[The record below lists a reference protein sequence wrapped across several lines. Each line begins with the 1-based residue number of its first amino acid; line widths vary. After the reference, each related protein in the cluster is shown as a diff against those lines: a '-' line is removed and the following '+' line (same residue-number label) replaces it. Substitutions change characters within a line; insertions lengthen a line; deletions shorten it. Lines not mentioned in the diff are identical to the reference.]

1 MLFPTSFFKIILAIL
16 VSVHI
21 DFRIILLQLQNILL
35 GWWWVFF
42 CLFIYLCYVWDIHSH
57 YFFEH
62 LFSPLPFLLSF
73 LDTADTNMRPFFN
86 ILTGLWDSVHFFS
99 LVSLFCSDWVISL
112 VLSSRSLILSSLP
125 SILLSNPSSE
135 LFTLVIYIFLYLFFS
150 LLTLSVSLLRLSIFF
165 TCLKY
170 AHTCLLK
177 HFYHCCFKICQI
189 ILTSLSSR
197 FWCLWIVF
205 FHCLKPSGSWYNEW
219 FFYWGLCV
227 FILCFKT
234 PDSI

>member
-1 MLFPTSFFKIILAIL
+1 MLSVSLRYVSVSLLVYKVLINVAIYHLEIGYMLFPTSFFKIILAIL

-86 ILTGLWDSVHFFS
+86 ILTGLWGSVHFFS

-125 SILLSNPSSE
+125 SILL
-135 LFTLVIYIFLYLFFS
+135 
-150 LLTLSVSLLRLSIFF
+150 
-165 TCLKY
+165 LKSTIWAFHAGY
-170 AHTCLLK
+170 C
-177 HFYHCCFKICQI
+177 
-189 ILTSLSSR
+189 
-197 FWCLWIVF
+197 VF
-205 FHCLKPSGSWYNEW
+205 F
-219 FFYWGLCV
+219 V
-227 FILCFKT
+227 
-234 PDSI
+234 